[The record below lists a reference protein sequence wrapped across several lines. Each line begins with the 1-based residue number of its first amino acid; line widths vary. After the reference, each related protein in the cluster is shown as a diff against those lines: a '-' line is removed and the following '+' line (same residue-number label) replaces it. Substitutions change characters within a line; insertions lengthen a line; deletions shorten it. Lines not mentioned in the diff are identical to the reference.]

1 MAQPK
6 TESNDFLS
14 TLMRDAEAL
23 MAQGLTVGLVGMDE
37 PTAHWVEVQRLA
49 SAQQRGG
56 ERVMITG
63 GGNGNTPFTQ
73 AKRKWTTTDELSRI
87 IKHQRATDPH
97 AGGGSG
103 PRGAF
108 NAATGEWD

>member
-6 TESNDFLS
+6 TESNTALD
-14 TLMRDAEAL
+14 TLMAHASHL
-23 MAQGLTVGLVGMDE
+23 LAQGLTVGLVGMDE
-37 PTAHWVEVQRLA
+37 PTAEWVEMQRIV
-49 SAQQRGG
+49 SAQARGG

-63 GGNGNTPFTQ
+63 GGNGSPFTQ
-73 AKRKWTTTDELSRI
+73 TRRAWTTHDELSRI
-87 IKHQRATDPH
+87 VKQNKAVDPN

-108 NAATGEWD
+108 NPSTGAWD